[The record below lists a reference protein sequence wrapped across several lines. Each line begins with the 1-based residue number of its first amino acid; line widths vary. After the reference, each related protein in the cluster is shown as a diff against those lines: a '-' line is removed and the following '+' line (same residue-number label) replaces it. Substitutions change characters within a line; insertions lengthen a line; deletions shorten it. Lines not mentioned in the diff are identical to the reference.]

1 MNATVN
7 VGQTY
12 TFSCNASNFLH
23 RQWLHSLPP
32 HSPIILNNRSD
43 GLVEINANLDL
54 ILRNIQIK
62 NRGTYECVVVNHLGR
77 QSLINNLAVIGEKL
91 VIMGLLFL

>member
-1 MNATVN
+1 MKQSDELHLCYLPELNVSNNDAFCDLLYLMFATVN

-23 RQWLHSLPP
+23 RQWLHSVPP

-54 ILRNIQIK
+54 ILRNIQVK
-62 NRGTYECVVVNHLGR
+62 NMVL
-77 QSLINNLAVIGEKL
+77 
-91 VIMGLLFL
+91 